1 MSSLNLKRT
10 SRIGF
15 RASEK
20 EEGLLRRAAEAS
32 HKSLTD
38 FILDSSCLMA
48 EQVLLDQRLFMV
60 DDEKYQSLLDLLDA
74 PTEMNQGLHALFSRQ
89 APWESA

>member
-1 MSSLNLKRT
+1 MPNLKRT

-15 RASEK
+15 RANEK
-20 EEGLLRRAAEAS
+20 EEMLLRRAAEAS

-38 FILDSSCLMA
+38 FILDSSCLVA

-60 DDEKYQSLLDLLDA
+60 DDAKYQSLLDLLDA
-74 PTEMNQGLHALFSRQ
+74 PAETNTGLNTLLSRQ
-89 APWESA
+89 APWESV

>member
-1 MSSLNLKRT
+1 MSELKRT
-10 SRIGF
+10 ARIGF
-15 RASEK
+15 RANEK
-20 EEGLLRRAAEAS
+20 EEILLRRAAEIS

-60 DDEKYQSLLDLLDA
+60 EDGVYQNFLDLLDA
-74 PTEMNQGLHALFSRQ
+74 PSDHNIGLETLLTRQ
-89 APWESA
+89 APWEST